1 MNHFFDFFV
10 AKNLIFFLHRLLI
23 ARQYWPA
30 SCEGGVKFRP
40 SEEHPKIIVRHLPP

>member
-23 ARQYWPA
+23 NRTTVLA
-30 SCEGGVKFRP
+30 SELRRR
-40 SEEHPKIIVRHLPP
+40 S